1 MASSLRQS
9 AGLQLGDHVVLSP
22 YRSTIEEAKEVIL
35 QQEESADAPAE
46 REALRFYLRDELR
59 TPLRRGVLTVVQQA
73 RYLSIGMRLECAYR
87 GVLRSFIV
95 KGIVGPQTPDRSSI
109 INRLENLS
117 LNSTNTTNAPN
128 GPTGTFPVVF
138 CMSRATTISFSG
150 SKDVVQTQSTED
162 EVTFSSIGG
171 LKSQI
176 ETLRDMIEMPL
187 LKPHLFVRFGMK
199 PPRGVLLY
207 GPPGTG
213 KTLLLRAI
221 ANETKAHV
229 LTVNGPSV
237 ISKYQGET
245 ESTLR
250 SIFAEAYEQQPSIIF
265 IDEIDALAPKR
276 GGENESA
283 LDVTDGRVVATLLT
297 LMDGM
302 QGSGR
307 VVVVA
312 ATNRPNA
319 IDPALRRPGR
329 FDKELEIGI
338 PDANAR
344 LEILRLQ
351 FRKMPHVL
359 LDVYVQSV
367 AAKTHGY
374 VGADLIAL
382 CTEAGMHCI
391 KRGVHNNIPETSM
404 KIEQSDIEA
413 ALLVVRASAMREVL
427 FIYRSFVDSRSS
439 LKRPR

>member
-1 MASSLRQS
+1 M
-9 AGLQLGDHVVLSP
+9 
-22 YRSTIEEAKEVIL
+22 
-35 QQEESADAPAE
+35 
-46 REALRFYLRDELR
+46 
-59 TPLRRGVLTVVQQA
+59 VVQQA
-73 RYLSIGMRLECAYR
+73 RYLSVGMHLECSYR
-87 GVLRSFIV
+87 GILRSFIV
-95 KGIVGPQTPDRSSI
+95 KSI
-109 INRLENLS
+109 NSPEQPSLVDRLENLS
-117 LNSTNTTNAPN
+117 LTATKSTSTVPQI
-128 GPTGTFPVVF
+128 FS
-138 CMSRATTISFSG
+138 MSRATIIRFTASPP
-150 SKDVVQTQSTED
+150 STAQD
-162 EVTFSSIGG
+162 SVTFSSIGG
-171 LKSQI
+171 LKLQI
-176 ETLRDMIEMPL
+176 EIVRDMVEMPL
-187 LKPHLFVRFGMK
+187 LKPHLFLRFGMK

-237 ISKYQGET
+237 LSKYQGET

-351 FRKMPHVL
+351 MRKMPHIL
-359 LDVYVQSV
+359 SDTYVQSV

-391 KRGVHNNIPETSM
+391 KNGVHNNIPETSM
-404 KIEQSDIEA
+404 KIDQSNIEA
-413 ALLVVRASAMREVL
+413 ALLVVRASAMREVFHL
-427 FIYRSFVDSRSS
+427 KPPVDNRSS
-439 LKRPR
+439 LKRLKSSGQISE

>member
-1 MASSLRQS
+1 MNYVYPL
-9 AGLQLGDHVVLSP
+9 GIQL
-22 YRSTIEEAKEVIL
+22 I
-35 QQEESADAPAE
+35 
-46 REALRFYLRDELR
+46 
-59 TPLRRGVLTVVQQA
+59 VVQQA
-73 RYLSIGMRLECAYR
+73 RYLSVGMRLECSYR
-87 GVLRSFIV
+87 GILRRFTV
-95 KGIVGPQTPDRSSI
+95 KAITGPDHPNRSSLVA
-109 INRLENLS
+109 RLENLHIS
-117 LNSTNTTNAPN
+117 PSATSP
-128 GPTGTFPVVF
+128 PTEGIPIVF
-138 CMSRATTISFSG
+138 CMSHATTISFSG
-150 SKDVVQTQSTED
+150 SKDVIQSPSSED
-162 EVTFSSIGG
+162 AVTFSSIGG
-171 LKSQI
+171 LKEQI
-176 ETLRDMIEMPL
+176 EILRDMVEMPL

-213 KTLLLRAI
+213 KTLILKAI
-221 ANETKAHV
+221 ANEVQAHV

-250 SIFAEAYEQQPSIIF
+250 SIFAEAHERQPSIIF

-276 GGENESA
+276 GGENDSA

-302 QGSGR
+302 EGSGR

-338 PDANAR
+338 PGAEAR
-344 LEILRLQ
+344 LEILQLQ
-351 FRKMPHVL
+351 LRKMPHIL
-359 LDVYVQSV
+359 PDTYVQSV

-382 CTEAGMHCI
+382 CTEAGMRCI
-391 KRGVHNNIPETSM
+391 KNGVKNNLPETSM
-404 KIEQSDIEA
+404 KIDRSDIEA
-413 ALLVVRASAMREVL
+413 AILVIRPSAMREVHSL
-427 FIYRSFVDSRSS
+427 RFTTNFRSF
-439 LKRPR
+439 

>member
-1 MASSLRQS
+1 
-9 AGLQLGDHVVLSP
+9 
-22 YRSTIEEAKEVIL
+22 
-35 QQEESADAPAE
+35 
-46 REALRFYLRDELR
+46 
-59 TPLRRGVLTVVQQA
+59 
-73 RYLSIGMRLECAYR
+73 MRLECAYR

-95 KGIVGPQTPDRSSI
+95 KGIIGPETPDRSSI

-117 LNSTNTTNAPN
+117 LNSTSTTNLSS
-128 GPTGTFPVVF
+128 TGTLPVVY

-150 SKDVVQTQSTED
+150 SKDVIQSPSVED

-171 LKSQI
+171 LKTQI

-237 ISKYQGET
+237 LSKYQGET

-351 FRKMPHVL
+351 MRKMPHIL
-359 LDVYVQSV
+359 PDTYVQSV

-391 KRGVHNNIPETSM
+391 KNGVHNNIPETSM
-404 KIEQSDIEA
+404 KIDQSDIEA
-413 ALLVVRASAMREVL
+413 ALLVVRASAMREVPHAYISL
-427 FIYRSFVDSRSS
+427 VNRRSS
-439 LKRPR
+439 LKHQK

>member
-9 AGLQLGDHVVLSP
+9 AGLQLSDHVVLSP
-22 YRSTIEEAKEVIL
+22 YRSPIDEAKEIVL
-35 QQEESADAPAE
+35 QQEETAEAPAE

-59 TPLRRGVLTVVQQA
+59 TSFIWDTSLTTVQQA
-73 RYLSIGMRLECAYR
+73 RYLSARMRLECAYR

-95 KGIVGPQTPDRSSI
+95 TSITGPENPDRSSLVA
-109 INRLENLS
+109 RLENLS
-117 LNSTNTTNAPN
+117 LSQSSHQL
-128 GPTGTFPVVF
+128 TGVPVVF

-150 SKDVVQTQSTED
+150 SKDVVQSPSHEAAI
-162 EVTFSSIGG
+162 TFSAIGG
-171 LKSQI
+171 LKPQI
-176 ETLRDMIEMPL
+176 EILREMVEMPL

-213 KTLLLRAI
+213 KTLLLRAV
-221 ANETKAHV
+221 ANEVQAHV
-229 LTVNGPSV
+229 LTLSGPSIV
-237 ISKYQGET
+237 SKYQGET

-250 SIFAEAYEQQPSIIF
+250 SIFAEAYENQPSIIF

-276 GGENESA
+276 GENESVS
-283 LDVTDGRVVATLLT
+283 DVTDGRVVATLLT

-302 QGSGR
+302 EGSGR

-329 FDKELEIGI
+329 FDKEIEIGI

-351 FRKMPHVL
+351 LRKMPHVL
-359 LDVYVQSV
+359 LDTYVQSI

-391 KRGVHNNIPETSM
+391 KNGVKSNIPENSM
-404 KIEQSDIEA
+404 KIDGLDIES
-413 ALLVVRASAMREVL
+413 ALLVIRPSAMREVFFPL
-427 FIYRSFVDSRSS
+427 REISKNRSS
-439 LKRPR
+439 WNLPK

>member
-1 MASSLRQS
+1 
-9 AGLQLGDHVVLSP
+9 
-22 YRSTIEEAKEVIL
+22 
-35 QQEESADAPAE
+35 
-46 REALRFYLRDELR
+46 
-59 TPLRRGVLTVVQQA
+59 
-73 RYLSIGMRLECAYR
+73 MRLECAYR

-95 KGIVGPQTPDRSSI
+95 KAIIGPEHADRSSLAA
-109 INRLENLS
+109 RLENLHIS
-117 LNSTNTTNAPN
+117 PRPSKSSSSVSAPI
-128 GPTGTFPVVF
+128 VF
-138 CMSRATTISFSG
+138 CMSRTTTISFSG
-150 SKDVVQTQSTED
+150 SKDVTQNKSSED
-162 EVTFSSIGG
+162 SVTFSSIGG
-171 LKSQI
+171 LREQI
-176 ETLRDMIEMPL
+176 EILRDMVEMPL

-221 ANETKAHV
+221 ANEVNAHV

-237 ISKYQGET
+237 LSKYQGET

-265 IDEIDALAPKR
+265 VDEIDALAPKR

-283 LDVTDGRVVATLLT
+283 SDVTDGRVVATLLT

-302 QGSGR
+302 EGGGR

-329 FDKELEIGI
+329 FDREIEIGI
-338 PDANAR
+338 PDADAR

-351 FRKMPHVL
+351 LQKMPHEL
-359 LDVYVQSV
+359 MDTYVQNI
-367 AAKTHGY
+367 AGKTHGY

-382 CTEAGMHCI
+382 CTEAGMRCI
-391 KRGVHNNIPETSM
+391 KNGVKNNLPEASM
-404 KIEQSDIEA
+404 KISQSDIDA
-413 ALLVVRASAMREVL
+413 ALLVVRPSAMREVSPL
-427 FIYRSFVDSRSS
+427 RKPTDDRSS
-439 LKRPR
+439 SKRLRLNGQILADKNGSNEDSAKQSIGL

>member
-9 AGLQLGDHVVLSP
+9 AGLQLSDHVVLSP
-22 YRSTIEEAKEVIL
+22 YRSTIEEAREVIL

-46 REALRFYLRDELR
+46 REALRFYLRDELC
-59 TPLRRGVLTVVQQA
+59 TNSFWAILTAVQQA
-73 RYLSIGMRLECAYR
+73 RYLSVGMRLECAYR

-95 KGIVGPQTPDRSSI
+95 KGIIGSETPDRSSI
-109 INRLENLS
+109 ISRLENLS
-117 LNSTNTTNAPN
+117 LTSAPATNLS
-128 GPTGTFPVVF
+128 TGTVPVVY

-150 SKDVVQTQSTED
+150 SKDVIQSPSGED

-171 LKSQI
+171 LKAQI
-176 ETLRDMIEMPL
+176 DT
-187 LKPHLFVRFGMK
+187 
-199 PPRGVLLY
+199 
-207 GPPGTG
+207 
-213 KTLLLRAI
+213 
-221 ANETKAHV
+221 
-229 LTVNGPSV
+229 
-237 ISKYQGET
+237 
-245 ESTLR
+245 
-250 SIFAEAYEQQPSIIF
+250 
-265 IDEIDALAPKR
+265 LAPKR

-351 FRKMPHVL
+351 LRKMPH
-359 LDVYVQSV
+359 
-367 AAKTHGY
+367 
-374 VGADLIAL
+374 I
-382 CTEAGMHCI
+382 
-391 KRGVHNNIPETSM
+391 
-404 KIEQSDIEA
+404 
-413 ALLVVRASAMREVL
+413 
-427 FIYRSFVDSRSS
+427 
-439 LKRPR
+439 

>member
-1 MASSLRQS
+1 VYCSHTV
-9 AGLQLGDHVVLSP
+9 D
-22 YRSTIEEAKEVIL
+22 
-35 QQEESADAPAE
+35 
-46 REALRFYLRDELR
+46 
-59 TPLRRGVLTVVQQA
+59 LTLVQQA
-73 RYLSIGMRLECAYR
+73 RYLSVGMRLECAYR

-95 KGIVGPQTPDRSSI
+95 KAITGPENDRSSI
-109 INRLENLS
+109 ATHMENLS
-117 LNSTNTTNAPN
+117 ISNTATKSPS
-128 GPTGTFPVVF
+128 PRSMPPVY
-138 CMSRATTISFSG
+138 CMSRATAISFVG
-150 SKDVVQTQSTED
+150 SKDVLESPSLQDSIS
-162 EVTFSSIGG
+162 FASIGG
-171 LKSQI
+171 LKDQI
-176 ETLRDMIEMPL
+176 EILRDMVEMPL
-187 LKPHLFVRFGMK
+187 LRPHLFVRFGMK

-221 ANETKAHV
+221 ANETQAHV

-237 ISKYQGET
+237 LSKYQGET
-245 ESTLR
+245 ENTLR
-250 SIFAEAYEQQPSIIF
+250 GIFTEAYERQPSIIF

-302 QGSGR
+302 EGSGR

-351 FRKMPHVL
+351 LRKMPHVL
-359 LDVYVQSV
+359 LDTYVQTV

-391 KRGVHNNIPETSM
+391 KNGVHANIPESSM
-404 KIEQSDIEA
+404 KIDQADIEA
-413 ALLVVRASAMREVL
+413 ALLVVRASAMREVFQINMFL
-427 FIYRSFVDSRSS
+427 MIDFSGTTKSQVVRYRWTRQCQTQAT
-439 LKRPR
+439 

>member
-1 MASSLRQS
+1 
-9 AGLQLGDHVVLSP
+9 
-22 YRSTIEEAKEVIL
+22 
-35 QQEESADAPAE
+35 
-46 REALRFYLRDELR
+46 
-59 TPLRRGVLTVVQQA
+59 
-73 RYLSIGMRLECAYR
+73 MRLECAYR
-87 GVLRSFIV
+87 EVLRSFIV
-95 KGIVGPQTPDRSSI
+95 KGIIGSETPDRSSI

-117 LNSTNTTNAPN
+117 LISAPGTNSS
-128 GPTGTFPVVF
+128 TGTVPVVY

-150 SKDVVQTQSTED
+150 SKDVIQSPSGED

-171 LKSQI
+171 LKAQI

-187 LKPHLFVRFGMK
+187 LKPHLFIRFGMK

-237 ISKYQGET
+237 LSKYQGET

-351 FRKMPHVL
+351 MRKMPHIL
-359 LDVYVQSV
+359 PDTYVQSV

-391 KRGVHNNIPETSM
+391 KNGVHNNIPETSM
-404 KIEQSDIEA
+404 KIDQSNIEA
-413 ALLVVRASAMREVL
+413 ALLVVRASAMREVFYL
-427 FIYRSFVDSRSS
+427 KPPVDNRSS
-439 LKRPR
+439 LKRLKSSGQISEDKNTSNVNSAKQ